1 MKSEF
6 NKSWNSS
13 KQPRKQRK
21 FLANAPNHIRR
32 KLMGASLDKSL
43 RTKYGMRNIEV
54 RKGDEV
60 KVMRGKFKKKQGKV
74 GKVDVKNCRIQVNGL
89 QREKK
94 GGEKVETW
102 FHPSNVKIIVLNDDD
117 RRRMKRKK
125 GSTSSEKLD
134 SLNRKSSSLR
144 DGKTHASRGELEIEK
159 VKTKD
164 KEGENAHKEN

>member
-89 QREKK
+89 QRQKK
-94 GGEKVETW
+94 DEAEEGLDFVGKARFFE
-102 FHPSNVKIIVLNDDD
+102 
-117 RRRMKRKK
+117 
-125 GSTSSEKLD
+125 SEKLI
-134 SLNRKSSSLR
+134 
-144 DGKTHASRGELEIEK
+144 ASRWKNSRFAWRIGNRES
-159 VKTKD
+159 
-164 KEGENAHKEN
+164 

>member
-21 FLANAPNHIRR
+21 FLANAPNHIKR
-32 KLMGASLDKSL
+32 KLLGATLDKKL
-43 RTKYGMRNIEV
+43 REKFGIRSIEV

-60 KVMRGKFKKKQGKV
+60 KIMRGKFAKKQGKV
-74 GKVDVKNCRIQVNGL
+74 GIVDVKHTRVQIDGV

-102 FHPSNVKIIVLNDDD
+102 FHPSNVKIIVLDDSD
-117 RRRMKRKK
+117 NRRMKRGKK
-125 GSTSSEKLD
+125 EESKPRTLTD
-134 SLNRKSSSLR
+134 
-144 DGKTHASRGELEIEK
+144 THGQKEK
-159 VKTKD
+159 VKTEIKT
-164 KEGENAHKEN
+164 KEIKEDAHKEK